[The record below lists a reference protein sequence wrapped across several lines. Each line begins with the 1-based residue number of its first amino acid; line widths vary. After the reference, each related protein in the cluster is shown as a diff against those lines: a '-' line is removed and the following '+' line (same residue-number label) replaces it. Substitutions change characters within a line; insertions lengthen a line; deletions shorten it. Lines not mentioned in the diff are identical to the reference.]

1 MRARVFK
8 LLASLRSNYWFIPAL
23 MSAGAA
29 LLAYAVVW
37 LDGRYGEEVLEAL
50 GWERGVHPDGA
61 RQMLTVIAG
70 SMIAVASTVFSITVV
85 AVVYA
90 TGQYGPRLLNNFL
103 SDRGNKV
110 ALGTFIATFLYALLV
125 LRTIRSPGEGGDSTG
140 FVPDLAIL
148 VGVILAVVSVMVLIF
163 FLHHAPSNIRI
174 HHVIETIGRRILA
187 DIEHRFPRDVGHEV
201 ADEAAHDDL
210 AQACAGAPH
219 VTATASGYLQIVD
232 AETLFEAA
240 CDVDAV
246 IHLRVRPGRFLHEG
260 TRLADVHGARELDR
274 DTRELVRGAFALGQG
289 RTGTQDLDFLF
300 DELVEIALRALS
312 PGVNDPFTAT
322 NSFDWMAAA
331 LAELARRP
339 AVSGRRHDADGTL
352 RIVVE
357 PPSFADHVERTFG
370 AVRQASATSTE
381 AACGYLRA
389 LASAAT
395 GTAERP
401 ERLAVLREEA
411 AVLMEAAR
419 LALEGPNLER
429 VERQLE
435 RFERALSE
443 TPPALDAFA

>member
-8 LLASLRSNYWFIPAL
+8 LLASLRSNYWFIPAV

-29 LLAYAVVW
+29 LLAWAVVW
-37 LDGRYGEEVLEAL
+37 LDARYGDEVISAL
-50 GWERGVHPDGA
+50 GWERGAHPDGA
-61 RQMLTVIAG
+61 RQMMTVIAG
-70 SMIAVASTVFSITVV
+70 SMIAVASTVFSITVA

-125 LRTIRSPGEGGDSTG
+125 LRTIRSAGEGGDSSG

-148 VGVILAVVSVMVLIF
+148 VGVILAVVSVMVLIY

-174 HHVIETIGRRILA
+174 HHVIETIGRKILA
-187 DIEHRFPRDVGHEV
+187 DIEHRFPIDVGREV
-201 ADEAAHDDL
+201 ADEAPLDDL
-210 AQACAGAPH
+210 ARECSSAPT

-232 AETLFEAA
+232 ADTLLEAA
-240 CDVDAV
+240 CAADAV

-260 TRLADVHGARELDR
+260 ARLADVHGARELDR
-274 DTRELVRGAFALGQG
+274 DTRERVRSAFALGEG

-312 PGVNDPFTAT
+312 PGVNDPFTAN
-322 NSFDWMAAA
+322 NSFDWIAAA

-339 AVSGRRHDADGTL
+339 EVSGRRHDRDGTL
-352 RIVVE
+352 RIVAE
-357 PPSFADHVERTFG
+357 PPSFADRVERTFG

-381 AACGYLRA
+381 AARGHQRA
-389 LASAAT
+389 LAFAAT

-401 ERLAVLREEA
+401 GRLAVLRDEA
-411 AVLMEAAR
+411 SALMEAAR
-419 LALEGPNLER
+419 LALEGPNLAR
-429 VERQLE
+429 VEQELE

-443 TPPALDAFA
+443 TPPGLDAFA